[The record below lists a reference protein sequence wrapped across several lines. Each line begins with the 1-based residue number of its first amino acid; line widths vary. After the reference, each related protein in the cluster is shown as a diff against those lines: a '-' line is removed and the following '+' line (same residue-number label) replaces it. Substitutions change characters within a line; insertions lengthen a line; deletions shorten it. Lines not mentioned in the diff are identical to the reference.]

1 MRDAKRKR
9 LEEKGWR
16 VGSASE
22 FLSLSREETQ
32 YVELKLRLAQTF
44 RTKRRRKRLTQVEVA
59 RVLGSSQS
67 RVAKMEGG
75 DPSVSVDLLVRAL
88 YVLGMTPRELSRVVA
103 SGPATLVGK

>member
-59 RVLGSSQS
+59 RVHPCQ
-67 RVAKMEGG
+67 
-75 DPSVSVDLLVRAL
+75 
-88 YVLGMTPRELSRVVA
+88 
-103 SGPATLVGK
+103 